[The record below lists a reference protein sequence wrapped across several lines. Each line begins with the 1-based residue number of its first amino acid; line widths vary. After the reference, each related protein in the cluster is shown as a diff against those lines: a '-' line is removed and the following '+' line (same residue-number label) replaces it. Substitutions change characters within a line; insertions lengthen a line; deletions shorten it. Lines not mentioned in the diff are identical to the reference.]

1 MLNTLWRSS
10 ENMQDMYK
18 TLDDFIRY
26 MYDKRTGSE
35 KTADS
40 YYRDISRFITYLED
54 NKIGDFS
61 DVNKDVVFDYV
72 EVLRSGK
79 ISRGKISNSTY
90 ARNLSALRSF
100 FRFLNERHICDD
112 NPFVQFRKVHV
123 EKHLPDVLTFDQVE
137 RLLNVFDLDD
147 PLQVRNRCILET
159 IYACGL
165 RISECCDLL
174 YDHIDRQEMIVRVIG
189 KGNKER
195 IVPYYPRLNEL
206 IDLYVSMYRNDLADR
221 DFPYLFISQRKGKIS
236 PRSVQ
241 LLLENARIKAG
252 LSMTVHPHMLR
263 HSFATHLLDNGADLR
278 TVQELLGHE
287 NLSTTQLYTHLTYD
301 RLKKAVD
308 SAHPHAK

>member
-1 MLNTLWRSS
+1 
-10 ENMQDMYK
+10 MQDLYQ
-18 TLDDFIRY
+18 TLDDFLSY

-35 KTADS
+35 KTEDS
-40 YYRDISRFITYLED
+40 YRRDISRFIAFMED
-54 NKIGDFS
+54 NDIASFDQIG
-61 DVNKDVVFDYV
+61 KDTVFDYISL
-72 EVLRSGK
+72 LRSGK

-100 FRFLNERHICDD
+100 YRYLCERHICDE
-112 NPFVQFRKVHV
+112 NPFLQFGKIHV

-137 RLLNVFDLDD
+137 RLLDVFDLDD

-165 RISECCDLL
+165 RISECCDLRC
-174 YDHIDRQEMIVRVIG
+174 DQIDRRSRIMRVIG

-195 IVPYYPRLNEL
+195 IVPYYGRLNEL
-206 IDLYVSMYRNDLADR
+206 FDLYEEVYRKEFAPD
-221 DFPYLFISQRKGKIS
+221 DFPYLFVSGRKSKIS
-236 PRSVQ
+236 PRTVQ

-252 LSMTVHPHMLR
+252 ISIDVHPHMLR

-308 SAHPHAK
+308 SAHPHSK

>member
-40 YYRDISRFITYLED
+40 YYRDISRFITYLKD

-137 RLLNVFDLDD
+137 RLLDVFDLDD

-206 IDLYVSMYRNDLADR
+206 IDLYVSMYRNDLADH

>member
-1 MLNTLWRSS
+1 
-10 ENMQDMYK
+10 MQDLYQ
-18 TLDDFIRY
+18 TLDDFIAY
-26 MYDKRTGSE
+26 MYDKRTGSD

-40 YYRDISRFITYLED
+40 YYRDIARFITFMED
-54 NKIGDFS
+54 NEIASFEQIG
-61 DVNKDVVFDYV
+61 KDTVFDYINL
-72 EVLRSGK
+72 LRSGK
-79 ISRGKISNSTY
+79 ISRGKISNATY

-100 FRFLNERHICDD
+100 YRYLCERHICED
-112 NPFVQFRKVHV
+112 NPFIQFGKVHV

-137 RLLNVFDLDD
+137 RLLDVFDLED
-147 PLQVRNRCILET
+147 PMEVRNRCILET

-174 YDHIDRQEMIVRVIG
+174 YDHIDRQSMIIRVIG

-195 IVPYYPRLNEL
+195 IVPYYGRLNEL
-206 IDLYVSMYRNDLADR
+206 FDLYISMYRNDYVDE
-221 DFPYLFISQRKGKIS
+221 DFPYFFVSTRKGKIS

-241 LLLENARIKAG
+241 LLLENARIRAG
-252 LSMTVHPHMLR
+252 ISVDVHPHMLR

-308 SAHPHAK
+308 AAHPHSKK